1 MQFRSSSS
9 TNIYKNY
16 PQLILTKINHLLNNL
31 CIKSR
36 EIWNVYYYFIFLV
49 SCIMSSRSYYHTN
62 NQVSGNKATEHS
74 KSYSRTSYCDS
85 WCSEKQNKQRKLANR
100 SPASRGYPAECMGN
114 YLSNTVMLWW
124 SILRVFFCHY
134 TLDDSNNLS
143 TIKVRLKWNPAL
155 QHLVIMVTFSSHETH
170 LPVHFL

>member
-1 MQFRSSSS
+1 MTRMYTFDNNIIWKLTNTLLIKKKYHMLFRSSSS

-16 PQLILTKINHLLNNL
+16 PQLIPTKINHLLNNL

-62 NQVSGNKATEHS
+62 NQVSGNKAAEHS

-100 SPASRGYPAECMGN
+100 SPASRGYPAECIGN
-114 YLSNTVMLWW
+114 YLSLSCCDGQFYRSFFAKTVDDCNNH
-124 SILRVFFCHY
+124 SI
-134 TLDDSNNLS
+134 
-143 TIKVRLKWNPAL
+143 
-155 QHLVIMVTFSSHETH
+155 
-170 LPVHFL
+170 